1 MLKFISLILFINV
14 LWHGHR
20 GKSPTH
26 IRSDQGDRGKSPASQ
41 QHQVIVSD

>member
-14 LWHGHR
+14 LWHGHH

-26 IRSDQGDRGKSPASQ
+26 SRSEQGDRGKSSTAQ
-41 QHQVIVSD
+41 QHQVTVSA